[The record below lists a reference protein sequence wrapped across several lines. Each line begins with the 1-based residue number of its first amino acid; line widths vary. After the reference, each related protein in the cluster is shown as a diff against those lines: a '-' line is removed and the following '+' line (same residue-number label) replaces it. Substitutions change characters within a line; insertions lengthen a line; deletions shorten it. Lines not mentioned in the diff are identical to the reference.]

1 MKKATFL
8 LLSVLM
14 VMASLLVACAGS
26 STAQHNGKVCPKG
39 SDSKTA
45 CNRATGTH

>member
-1 MKKATFL
+1 MKKSTFL

-14 VMASLLVACAGS
+14 TSLLVACAGS